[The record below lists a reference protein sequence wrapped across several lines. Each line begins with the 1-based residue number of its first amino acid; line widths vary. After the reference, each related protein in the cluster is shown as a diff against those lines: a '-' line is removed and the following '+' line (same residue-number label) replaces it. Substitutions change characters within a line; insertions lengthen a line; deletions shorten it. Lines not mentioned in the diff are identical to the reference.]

1 LSQIA
6 IKDAANRL
14 DDLVNESRA
23 GREIILT
30 RDSQPVAKIV
40 PVSSDRPRP
49 RRGSGK
55 DFISFIAPDF
65 DATPEGFEE
74 YMP

>member
-1 LSQIA
+1 MSQIA
-6 IKDAANRL
+6 ITDAAIRL

-23 GREIILT
+23 GREVILT
-30 RDSQPVAKIV
+30 RNSEPVARIV
-40 PVSSDRPRP
+40 PVIGERPRP

-55 DFISFIAPDF
+55 SFISHIAPDF

>member
-1 LSQIA
+1 MSQIA
-6 IKDAANRL
+6 IADAAIRL

-23 GREIILT
+23 GQEIILT
-30 RDSQPVAKIV
+30 RNNQPVAKIV
-40 PVSSDRPRP
+40 PVSIERPRP

-55 DFISFIAPDF
+55 DFIRYIAPDF

-74 YMP
+74 YLS